1 MNWHVKCHVVHF
13 DPRPQFR
20 KTQLMILTDPDLKFL
35 SGVVAEFSGNVIP
48 PRQAYMLEQ
57 QLKPVAKSVGLT
69 SVTEL
74 VGKMRKTPSSIL
86 STQVAEAVTVNETS
100 FFRDNHPFVAL
111 EKKVIPDLIVK
122 NQATKKLRIW
132 CAACSCGQEPYTIAM
147 VLRESFPQLKNW
159 KVEIIATDLS
169 DEVLQ
174 KSKSGLYS
182 QLEVNR
188 GLPVKKLIKFFDR
201 NGSNWQVKK
210 ELRDLIQF
218 RRLNLTAAFPQLGEF
233 DVVFIR
239 NVLIYFDQ
247 STKAQILNRVR
258 RVMRS
263 DGYLFIGSAETTIG
277 LGVPFKREEVDV
289 SVCYRPNN

>member
-1 MNWHVKCHVVHF
+1 
-13 DPRPQFR
+13 
-20 KTQLMILTDPDLKFL
+20 MILTDPDIEFL
-35 SGVVAEFSGNVIP
+35 SGVVAEFSGNVIT

-169 DEVLQ
+169 DEMLQ

-233 DVVFIR
+233 DIVFIR